1 MTDGPQRE
9 HIGGMQNLGS
19 DLSYSY
25 ETSSP
30 GSPSEGLLSLSARLP
45 PPPPRPPSVASQTQ
59 SRRSSRASASTYAA
73 SRYSDPHDG
82 EWPPELPPL
91 SLATELASV
100 AAHEGAVNDWPTSAS
115 PTPTNGAFATSSPTS
130 SARASRRRSSGGAKR
145 RSSRTSMNM
154 DSAGPTIMIRAATGT
169 STLPLSP
176 NPSSEHGSASA
187 FGWEHD
193 RRGSRGGAGVGSAM
207 GNRAGASHQPQPL
220 AMPSGQH
227 LIKTNAPNPNRMAA
241 REKLAKWGLLP
252 FVVFALE
259 VYRTLKALSRE
270 VFVPLLSAGIH
281 LILGAV
287 ALVPNQNPSQS
298 LRSSGL
304 SPGKAAQKAA
314 QDTAPSSETWK
325 HTLATSFLLSRQLAI
340 SAYPD
345 THPTKQTASPSALAK
360 LVPKTQRWRRP
371 LLVPRRTSALPALSK
386 AGRMIRTGTTVG
398 VLALL
403 VMLSWRS
410 WLRFTSAAICCAWAS
425 VLFVGTDEQPS
436 LRFEVLFRA
445 PELWHSLRDW
455 DASNAEQ
462 NAGFTSQHADDFVQ
476 AAYNFDRSI
485 NRALSAVQE
494 VELVARGYKL
504 AHPLPPITRLEA
516 RDSVGTGTPRSNRL
530 SSLALLSSSSSTG
543 NNLSRTGSLRKG
555 QESSGAPQ
563 NLRLSRLRQDVATAL
578 DNVWRA
584 CMQTSSELSPLVDQ
598 QELAVLRHMYSL
610 NEGSE
615 DGLDV
620 SSNNLASSFDSPFG
634 RTHSIDVHAANADG
648 RSPQMSAHSA
658 PAGSRSRPLSLS
670 MTSPIRSSAR
680 NSILDPSIF
689 STLNTPASA
698 SASTSTFEETSS
710 QGPSV
715 TPTGHKRLSL
725 LSDGGTSSLGRQSS
739 LRRGLPR
746 SRGSDTDHSATS
758 PVTGRPTSRL
768 AYVSEK
774 GDDDVPSAGETAAF
788 KRLSYNSTTSASTS
802 TSPSLG
808 VPNSTESGAPGHS
821 APPVSQ
827 SASWTPATGSRPTS
841 TTLTTTS
848 NGESPLKRAGSPE
861 PGRVSV
867 HNPPDSRRLSGNQWA
882 NMSGFSHLSSAAS
895 AQHQGPSS
903 NLHLAE
909 LKGAFEHMHCTR
921 KLTISHLLSL
931 RSGAEPGHARS
942 KHVGDSLD
950 AQAQDPWSLAE
961 PIVGRLCA
969 EMQFQQERIDL
980 AVRDAMIGSTTP
992 NSRGGSRG
1000 QTEGTAQSSGDHTG
1014 FEDRSNAFGLLL
1026 RTLQVKLRAAAGE
1039 VEVGAPMQ
1047 LHGVESASSDEITQ
1061 SPLSGM
1067 QNASLTQVEAA
1078 TRLFDGM
1085 RDDLLALSA
1094 EWESGLKILRAEQRR
1109 RQQISSEEASQENK
1123 APTEASA
1130 AQSTSSKLDSP
1141 QEADEDELETDLM
1154 AQARRYAE
1162 WAARRA
1168 NEPLQTAG
1176 AAFQDGFP
1184 SIESARSAQRSSEE
1198 DDVAHMLAT
1207 AGPEGLPRPGPHS
1220 VYEGDIHSAL
1230 DGRNPRGGL
1239 EEGVSRAER
1248 IERIRAQREARK
1260 NTNGDFRMS
1269 RSGPTGK
1276 GSFDEI
1282 VAVDHMPELKQMLMA
1297 REAEVRGPQGSL
1309 QSPGTGRLMDSLGS
1323 PLDLERTSP
1332 AQTGKFQSFSAAAD
1346 GDHLV
1351 QRKAWSPAAGSSQSS
1366 TSPSNPQQGFRHT
1379 PSSEARAAA
1388 AQTAAAAL
1396 ARRRSADLITQLSG
1410 VQDPVSQP
1418 AAHPSGH
1425 VAPHVN
1431 GASHDE
1437 VVAGGMAY

>member
-1 MTDGPQRE
+1 
-9 HIGGMQNLGS
+9 
-19 DLSYSY
+19 
-25 ETSSP
+25 
-30 GSPSEGLLSLSARLP
+30 
-45 PPPPRPPSVASQTQ
+45 
-59 SRRSSRASASTYAA
+59 
-73 SRYSDPHDG
+73 
-82 EWPPELPPL
+82 
-91 SLATELASV
+91 
-100 AAHEGAVNDWPTSAS
+100 
-115 PTPTNGAFATSSPTS
+115 
-130 SARASRRRSSGGAKR
+130 
-145 RSSRTSMNM
+145 MNM
-154 DSAGPTIMIRAATGT
+154 DSAGPTIMIRAATGN
-169 STLPLSP
+169 SALPLSP

-193 RRGSRGGAGVGSAM
+193 RRGSRGGAGLGSAM
-207 GNRAGASHQPQPL
+207 GSRTGASHQPQPL

-252 FVVFALE
+252 LVVFALE

-270 VFVPLLSAGIH
+270 VFVPLFSAGIH

-287 ALVPNQNPSQS
+287 ALVPKQDASQS
-298 LRSSGL
+298 LRPSG
-304 SPGKAAQKAA
+304 SGPGKAAQKAA
-314 QDTAPSSETWK
+314 QDAAPSSETWK
-325 HTLATSFLLSRQLAI
+325 HTLATSFLLSRQLTI
-340 SAYPD
+340 SAYPNP
-345 THPTKQTASPSALAK
+345 HPTKQTASPSALAK

-410 WLRFTSAAICCAWAS
+410 WLRFTSAAICCAWAM
-425 VLFVGTDEQPS
+425 
-436 LRFEVLFRA
+436 LFRA

-455 DASNAEQ
+455 DASSAEQ
-462 NAGFTSQHADDFVQ
+462 NAGSTSQHADDFVQ

-504 AHPLPPITRLEA
+504 
-516 RDSVGTGTPRSNRL
+516 
-530 SSLALLSSSSSTG
+530 SSSTG

-563 NLRLSRLRQDVATAL
+563 NLRLSHLRQDVATAL

-620 SSNNLASSFDSPFG
+620 SSHNLASSFDSPFG

-648 RSPQMSAHSA
+648 RSPQMLAHSA
-658 PAGSRSRPLSLS
+658 PVGSRSRPLSLS

-774 GDDDVPSAGETAAF
+774 GDDDAPSAVETAAL

-867 HNPPDSRRLSGNQWA
+867 SNPPDSRRLSGNQWA

-895 AQHQGPSS
+895 AQHQAPSS

-909 LKGAFEHMHCTR
+909 MKGAFEHMHYTR

-931 RSGAEPGHARS
+931 RSGAETGHPRS
-942 KHVGDSLD
+942 KHVGDSSD

-969 EMQFQQERIDL
+969 EMRFQQERIDL

-1039 VEVGAPMQ
+1039 VEVGAPTQ

-1078 TRLFDGM
+1078 TRLFEGM

-1109 RQQISSEEASQENK
+1109 RQQVSSEEASQENK

-1130 AQSTSSKLDSP
+1130 AQSASSKLDSP
-1141 QEADEDELETDLM
+1141 QEADEDELETDLV
-1154 AQARRYAE
+1154 AQARRYA
-1162 WAARRA
+1162 
-1168 NEPLQTAG
+1168 
-1176 AAFQDGFP
+1176 D
-1184 SIESARSAQRSSEE
+1184 
-1198 DDVAHMLAT
+1198 
-1207 AGPEGLPRPGPHS
+1207 
-1220 VYEGDIHSAL
+1220 
-1230 DGRNPRGGL
+1230 
-1239 EEGVSRAER
+1239 
-1248 IERIRAQREARK
+1248 
-1260 NTNGDFRMS
+1260 
-1269 RSGPTGK
+1269 
-1276 GSFDEI
+1276 
-1282 VAVDHMPELKQMLMA
+1282 
-1297 REAEVRGPQGSL
+1297 
-1309 QSPGTGRLMDSLGS
+1309 
-1323 PLDLERTSP
+1323 
-1332 AQTGKFQSFSAAAD
+1332 
-1346 GDHLV
+1346 
-1351 QRKAWSPAAGSSQSS
+1351 WS
-1366 TSPSNPQQGFRHT
+1366 
-1379 PSSEARAAA
+1379 
-1388 AQTAAAAL
+1388 
-1396 ARRRSADLITQLSG
+1396 
-1410 VQDPVSQP
+1410 
-1418 AAHPSGH
+1418 
-1425 VAPHVN
+1425 
-1431 GASHDE
+1431 
-1437 VVAGGMAY
+1437 